1 MPYFGGRTRKSF
13 YFWGLGGE
21 SVSPDELRALTTTNI
36 FLFICCG
43 LLWQY
48 SVSSL
53 EINLLNLMTHQS
65 FSQPIPQI
73 SVEQLAK
80 QMKESPEGLQ
90 LIDVREE
97 QEVAIAHLEGFENL
111 PLSEFAEW
119 SDHIP
124 TRFDPEAETLV
135 LCHHG
140 VRSAQMCQWLVSQ
153 GFTNVK
159 NIAGGIDAYSC
170 MIDPSIPQY

>member
-1 MPYFGGRTRKSF
+1 M
-13 YFWGLGGE
+13 E
-21 SVSPDELRALTTTNI
+21 
-36 FLFICCG
+36 
-43 LLWQY
+43 
-48 SVSSL
+48 
-53 EINLLNLMTHQS
+53 
-65 FSQPIPQI
+65 
-73 SVEQLAK
+73 
-80 QMKESPEGLQ
+80 ESPEGLQ

-119 SDHIP
+119 SDQIP

-159 NIAGGIDAYSC
+159 NITGGIDAYLL
-170 MIDPSIPQY
+170 IVDRSIPQY

>member
-1 MPYFGGRTRKSF
+1 
-13 YFWGLGGE
+13 
-21 SVSPDELRALTTTNI
+21 
-36 FLFICCG
+36 
-43 LLWQY
+43 
-48 SVSSL
+48 
-53 EINLLNLMTHQS
+53 MTHQS

-80 QMKESPEGLQ
+80 RMKEPPEGLQ

-119 SDHIP
+119 SDQIP

-159 NIAGGIDAYSC
+159 NIAGGIDAYSF
-170 MIDPSIPQY
+170 MVDRSIPQY